1 MRVLI
6 TYGWCRTAYVMAES
20 LCRAGFT
27 VSACGDSALS
37 VARVSRHVT
46 SFDTV
51 PDPFGDP
58 RSYTAAVGDVMRRR
72 GASLVFPAHEDFVV
86 LQQFRDLLPAD
97 AIVAAPGYAAVSR
110 RWTSGRWLSG
120 PGARMCLCPALTRRV
135 LWMRPITSWR
145 ISSIL
150 PSSSPVVATAA
161 KGYG

>member
-37 VARVSRHVT
+37 MARVSRHVT

-97 AIVAAPGYAAVSR
+97 AIVAAPGYAAGIEALDKWALVERAR
-110 RWTSGRWLSG
+110 RANVPV
-120 PGARMCLCPALTRRV
+120 PGTHAPGSLDEA
-135 LWMRPITSWR
+135 
-145 ISSIL
+145 
-150 PSSSPVVATAA
+150 
-161 KGYG
+161 